1 MIYVLGIMAIT
12 IVSIIITTGKTE
24 VQKKI
29 VINKDIVEK
38 FSPTPTNPLTPTPKI
53 TKIPTQPPLVS
64 TPEKTGNSLQYPN
77 SLKIETRGNF
87 SIYESTNPPDQV
99 TNWYKE
105 KIKSMNMNA
114 KSFVSTNTNGNI
126 LNKLVGV
133 SGNNEIRVE
142 ISKNKNSS
150 LVKIKIESSFAIDS
164 VSTL

>member
-1 MIYVLGIMAIT
+1 MIYILGIAAIT
-12 IVSIIITTGKTE
+12 IVSIMITTGKTE

-53 TKIPTQPPLVS
+53 TTQPPLAS
-64 TPEKTGNSLQYPN
+64 IPEDTDNSLQYPN

-87 SIYESTNPPDQV
+87 SIYESTDPPDQI